1 MKKIKEKDGTMM
13 INMPHQIT
21 INAAPEKIF
30 DAITTT
36 EGIKG
41 WWSTDAK
48 AEPQLGSLT
57 EVAFYNRQAIFQLHV
72 NQLES
77 GKLVEWIAQ
86 HDMPAWKGTK
96 IRFDLS
102 VIENG
107 ATVVNFNHSGFESME
122 GPYAMINT
130 TWGSLMYILK
140 QYVEGNNPG
149 AWHKA

>member
-1 MKKIKEKDGTMM
+1 MM
-13 INMPHQIT
+13 MNMPHQIT
-21 INAAPEKIF
+21 INVTPEKVF

-36 EGIKG
+36 EGLKG

-48 AEPQLGSLT
+48 AEPQVGSIA
-57 EVAFYNRQAIFQLHV
+57 EVGFYNRQAVFQLHIDR
-72 NQLES
+72 LEP
-77 GKLVEWIAQ
+77 GKLVEWTAQ

-102 VIENG
+102 VNENG
-107 ATVVNFNHSGFESME
+107 ATVVNFNHSGFQSME

-140 QYVEGNNPG
+140 QYVEGKNPG

>member
-1 MKKIKEKDGTMM
+1 MM

-21 INAAPEKIF
+21 INATPEKVF

-86 HDMPAWKGTK
+86 HDMPTWKGTT

-102 VIENG
+102 VNENG
-107 ATVVNFNHSGFESME
+107 ATVLNFNHSGFESME

-140 QYVEGNNPG
+140 QYVEGKNPEV
-149 AWHKA
+149 WHKA

>member
-1 MKKIKEKDGTMM
+1 M
-13 INMPHQIT
+13 INMPHQIM
-21 INAAPEKIF
+21 INATPEKVY

-48 AEPQLGSLT
+48 VEPQVGSIA
-57 EVAFYNRQAIFQLHV
+57 EVAFYNRQAVFQLHIDR
-72 NQLES
+72 LEP
-77 GKLVEWIAQ
+77 GKLVEWTAQ

-102 VIENG
+102 VNENG
-107 ATVVNFNHSGFESME
+107 ATIVNFNHSGFTSME

-140 QYVEGNNPG
+140 QYVEGKNPG
-149 AWHKA
+149 AWHQA